1 MTTTSKP
8 ASQAATRTLVRGG
21 ASVALSTSTAVA
33 AAAVAAATWPEGYS
47 SSAPPSGLWRWTT
60 CLSNNSVTRV
70 PGAATRASTT
80 ASHRLTRQ
88 ASAAL
93 ASTAST
99 TNGPTVYAI
108 AVAMPSPQILMASC
122 HRIISASAALGRRVR
137 QTRAATSAT
146 TKAATTPTTRTH
158 RGLSAGDQPS

>member
-88 ASAAL
+88 ASAAPVSTT
-93 ASTAST
+93 STA
-99 TNGPTVYAI
+99 NGPTASAI
-108 AVAMPSPQILMASC
+108 AVAMPSPQTQVTNC
-122 HRIISASAALGRRVR
+122 QRIITAS
-137 QTRAATSAT
+137 
-146 TKAATTPTTRTH
+146 
-158 RGLSAGDQPS
+158 